1 MKKMRRELFLTK
13 KEESSY
19 HTVKQMNC
27 FVELNTGLVNSHKG
41 TWKHKEFFRDVILKE
56 YLWER
61 KKNASEIKLEEKIN
75 TYNCN
80 NRPASWS

>member
-1 MKKMRRELFLTK
+1 MRK
-13 KEESSY
+13 
-19 HTVKQMNC
+19 
-27 FVELNTGLVNSHKG
+27 
-41 TWKHKEFFRDVILKE
+41 
-56 YLWER
+56 